1 MLVEQKKQKPA
12 EIIKLIEEND
22 PSLTEADFA
31 GSTIFALKSQ
41 TLTEQL
47 CAALRYESP
56 AQEQIVLM
64 HQFCAN
70 GLLAEKLGNH
80 QHP

>member
-1 MLVEQKKQKPA
+1 MVEQKKQKPA
-12 EIIKLIEEND
+12 EIIKLIEDND

-47 CAALRYESP
+47 CAALRYESSAP
-56 AQEQIVLM
+56 DQIALM
-64 HQFCAN
+64 NQFCAN
-70 GLLAEKLGNH
+70 GLFPEKLGNH

>member
-1 MLVEQKKQKPA
+1 LAAEQKKQKPA

-41 TLTEQL
+41 ALTEQL
-47 CAALRYESP
+47 CAALRYESS
-56 AQEQIVLM
+56 AQEQIALI
-64 HQFCAN
+64 HRCCATH
-70 GLLAEKLGNH
+70 LLAAELGNH
-80 QHP
+80 